1 MGSEI
6 TTNLDLFSLGSI
18 FYTILVG
25 YWPYRT
31 QSFFSEG
38 DDYLDYVDKVNAFFR
53 QGRFPDVDGLWGG
66 SVMMGCWRLLNER
79 VSKLI
84 SQFSIVNEHKR
95 AQSKSWIQ
103 WYSSPTAG
111 FISLRLSF
119 ALKITAV
126 SCVWW
131 K

>member
-95 AQSKSWIQ
+95 AQSKS
-103 WYSSPTAG
+103 
-111 FISLRLSF
+111 
-119 ALKITAV
+119 
-126 SCVWW
+126 
-131 K
+131 